1 MIPWLKYKYHQKA
14 YFKSLKAKALEQ
26 QARNTSRMANVQDQ
40 DEVLNLAKQSGVS
53 YFEYWDRVV
62 LYLSGKES
70 KTIKNC
76 DMDQV
81 ELNFHRERFVD
92 TVDNYA
98 EV

>member
-1 MIPWLKYKYHQKA
+1 MIPWLKYKYHQKK
-14 YFKSLKAKALEQ
+14 YFNSLKAKALDQ
-26 QARNTSRMANVQDQ
+26 QTRNASRMANVGDQ
-40 DEVLNLAKQSGVS
+40 DEVLKLAAQAGFS
-53 YFEYWDRVV
+53 YYEYWDRVV

-81 ELNFHRERFVD
+81 ELNYHRERFVD